1 MVLDGAQR
9 TLRVRNLSHDSVR
22 ISTQDIVLN
31 YNYFFNLK
39 DFSKNYSSNKIQKL
53 TLFRNFESLRT
64 ETIKLKSV

>member
-22 ISTQDIVLN
+22 ISTQDLVLN
-31 YNYFFNLK
+31 YNYFFNLI

-64 ETIKLKSV
+64 ETIKLKTV